1 MSFPTNPEIG
11 TIYKSESTTYTYT
24 TQGWQRTLIDAA
36 LNDTDYRM
44 GVYVDEILDIDLD
57 GIQDGDVLRYDASAD
72 TWVAA
77 EMTGGSTGVGY
88 SLPTQGT
95 AGDGWTGAS
104 YSASTGVI
112 TFTSNDGLGFSTG
125 DLRGPTGPQ
134 GTPGG

>member
-24 TQGWQRTLIDAA
+24 TQGWQRTLIDSA

-44 GVYVDEILDIDLD
+44 GVYVDEILDVNLD
-57 GIQDGDVLRYDASAD
+57 GIQDGDVLRYDASAGI
-72 TWVAA
+72 WVAA
-77 EMTGGSTGVGY
+77 EMTGGGSGNTTTG
-88 SLPTQGT
+88 SQGP
-95 AGDGWTGAS
+95 AGDGWSGAS